1 MCRYSLARSDNMP
14 AEFVGNVVSDEKTP
28 SYSTVLCHLLP
39 GKTTRPGELLMVEIE
54 EGLHYSL
61 GRVREGREVNPYE
74 TADLSHMRGLLGLE
88 SPSKREDLPRKFKV
102 VSLDLLEE
110 LIMEEGNNWRLRE
123 PQTIIP
129 AGSKIFKATEETA
142 ALAVGLKKNG
152 NGGVDIGNVV
162 GSQDLRV
169 VLDANKVFPRHVLIV
184 GTTGTGKSW
193 LRGVLAEEINA
204 LGIPQVNIDLHGEA
218 TEAAKELGGQNL
230 IPGTTLTVKLSS
242 LTEPEVLGLIPYL
255 HELHEQIVTRA
266 FLELKKKAGPEGFGL
281 DELLREVD
289 KVGQQFGAKP
299 PTMSIVRARLEALR
313 YVRVIGKGVN
323 WANLLKPSA
332 FINIDCR
339 GVSHGELQA
348 IAGAVGRELLGLRMR
363 KMVPPLIL
371 SIDEAHMFIPYGE
384 ESPSSQV
391 LREVIRWGRHYGIC
405 LILITPSPTDIDRKI
420 IRITNTRF
428 IFAIEPDQLDALR
441 GVFADAPEEIIYRL
455 PKLEQ
460 GTCLLT
466 GSKET
471 VRHALLV
478 KIKARKTTHGGA
490 TPDIIN
496 EVKNFKAN
504 PEKVEAKPDQASY
517 KEEEGLGK
525 WSH

>member
-1 MCRYSLARSDNMP
+1 MS
-14 AEFVGNVVSDEKTP
+14 AEPVGNVVSDEETP

-54 EGLHYSL
+54 EGIHYGL
-61 GRVREGREVNPYE
+61 GRVKEGREINPYE
-74 TADLSHMRGLLGLE
+74 AADLSHMRGLLGLE

-102 VSLDLLEE
+102 VWLDLLEE
-110 LIMEEGNNWRLRE
+110 LKMEEGNDWRLRE

-129 AGSKIFKATEETA
+129 AGSKIFRATEETA
-142 ALAVGLKKNG
+142 ALAIGLKKNG
-152 NGGVDIGNVV
+152 DGGVDIGSVV
-162 GSQDLRV
+162 GSENLRV

-193 LRGVLAEEINA
+193 LRGVLAEEINT

-230 IPGTTLTVKLSS
+230 VPGTTLTVKLSS

-255 HELHEQIVTRA
+255 HELHEQIVSRA
-266 FLELKKKAGPEGFGL
+266 FLELKKRAGPQGFGL
-281 DELLREVD
+281 EEMLKEVD
-289 KVGQQFGAKP
+289 EVGKQFGAKP

-313 YVRVIGKGVN
+313 YVRVIGKGVK

-339 GVSHGELQA
+339 GISHGELQA
-348 IAGAVGRELLGLRMR
+348 IAGAVGRELLSLRMR
-363 KMVPPLIL
+363 KMVPPLIF

-405 LILITPSPTDIDRKI
+405 LVLITPSPTDIDRKT

-471 VRHALLV
+471 IRHALLV
-478 KIKARKTTHGGA
+478 KVKARKTTHGGA
-490 TPDIIN
+490 TPDIIS
-496 EVKNFKAN
+496 EVKNFRASQ
-504 PEKVEAKPDQASY
+504 ESSQGVDLEEAKHSQVSTD
-517 KEEEGLGK
+517 EEGKGLDK
-525 WSH
+525 WSR